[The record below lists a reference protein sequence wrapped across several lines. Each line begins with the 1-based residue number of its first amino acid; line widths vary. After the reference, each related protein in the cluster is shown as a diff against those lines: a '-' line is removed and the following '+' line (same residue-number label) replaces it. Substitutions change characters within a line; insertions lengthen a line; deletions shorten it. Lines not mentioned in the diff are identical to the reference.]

1 MPQEDN
7 PALGYRALR
16 ICLDRR
22 DIFRTQLRAL
32 LRASNYGNLAIM
44 IPMVTKVEEVFQV
57 KTLLSELRQELF
69 QQAEPCGSYEFGIMI
84 ETPAAAIM
92 SAELAGLVDFFS
104 IGTND
109 LTQYTLAADR
119 MNPMLQTLYDQED
132 EAVLHLLAFAAENA
146 RKHGIWCGICG
157 DLATHT
163 QLCRGCFAVGS
174 GSCPS
179 RQRLSVW

>member
-1 MPQEDN
+1 
-7 PALGYRALR
+7 
-16 ICLDRR
+16 
-22 DIFRTQLRAL
+22 
-32 LRASNYGNLAIM
+32 
-44 IPMVTKVEEVFQV
+44 MVTKVEEVFQV

-119 MNPMLQTLYDQED
+119 MNPMLQTIYVQED
-132 EAVLHLLAFAAENA
+132 EAVLRLLAFAAENA
-146 RKHGIWCGICG
+146 QKHGIWCGICG

-163 QLCRGCFAVGS
+163 QLLPRLLRCGIRE
-174 GSCPS
+174 
-179 RQRLSVW
+179 LSVPPASVGLVKAAIRAITVCENV

>member
-1 MPQEDN
+1 
-7 PALGYRALR
+7 
-16 ICLDRR
+16 
-22 DIFRTQLRAL
+22 
-32 LRASNYGNLAIM
+32 
-44 IPMVTKVEEVFQV
+44 
-57 KTLLSELRQELF
+57 
-69 QQAEPCGSYEFGIMI
+69 
-84 ETPAAAIM
+84 M

-163 QLCRGCFAVGS
+163 QLLPRLLRCGIRE
-174 GSCPS
+174 
-179 RQRLSVW
+179 LSVPPASVGLVKAAIRTIPVCDHA